1 MTRKKPS
8 IRARPIRG
16 VLTSDAEYT
25 EQLRRWHIEAMFT
38 LLVAEGFSLSDFEAL
53 SAHPETNANFW
64 FETALHF
71 ASKCHSRLKVP
82 PLRNVVWHQGKL
94 HDLMADFWF
103 EERRCPGS
111 EREITG
117 RLAVTPEYATRW
129 GDYTSDTLRD
139 RLQDA
144 KKEPFIRVI
153 ESEPTGVFRAAFLE
167 LAALLSATP
176 LHSCHVWKEQMGVW
190 SFQNRPGRLP

>member
-1 MTRKKPS
+1 MTRKKPA
-8 IRARPIRG
+8 IGARPIRG

-25 EQLRRWHIEAMFT
+25 DQLRQWYIEAMFT
-38 LLVAEGFSLSDFEAL
+38 LLVADGVSLFELKAL
-53 SAHPETNANFW
+53 SEHPETKANFW

-71 ASKCHSRLKVP
+71 AGKCDARLKAP

-111 EREITG
+111 EREIT
-117 RLAVTPEYATRW
+117 RLLAVTPEYATRW
-129 GDYTSDTLRD
+129 GGYTSNTLRD

-144 KKEPFIRVI
+144 KKEPLIRVI
-153 ESEPTGVFRAAFLE
+153 ESEPTGVLRAAFLQV
-167 LAALLSATP
+167 AALLSATP
-176 LHSCHVWKEQMGVW
+176 
-190 SFQNRPGRLP
+190 